1 MQFAALLG
9 KEHDAAMVEATQHLG
24 NGLWK
29 KRFMMIVNGVSRELE
44 NYTGIPV
51 SFSMK
56 IGRRYWGRKENSLV
70 LEHVML

>member
-1 MQFAALLG
+1 
-9 KEHDAAMVEATQHLG
+9 
-24 NGLWK
+24 
-29 KRFMMIVNGVSRELE
+29 MIVNGVSRELE